1 MNSKEN
7 ELYDFAKMMYGVGQS
22 IRAYV
27 VLNFITADQ
36 YKEITGEDYV
46 ASTSESPSDSASAS
60 TSASEPVSVSD
71 VASASAT
78 ASASDSASAT
88 ATAPEAAENN

>member
-7 ELYDFAKMMYGVGQS
+7 GFYDFAKMIYGVGQS

-46 ASTSESPSDSASAS
+46 ASKS
-60 TSASEPVSVSD
+60 
-71 VASASAT
+71 
-78 ASASDSASAT
+78 
-88 ATAPEAAENN
+88 